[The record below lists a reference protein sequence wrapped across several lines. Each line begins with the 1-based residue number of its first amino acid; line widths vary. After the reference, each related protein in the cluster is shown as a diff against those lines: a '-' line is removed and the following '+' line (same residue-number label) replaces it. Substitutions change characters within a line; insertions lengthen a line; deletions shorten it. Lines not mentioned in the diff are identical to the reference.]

1 MNFKHRLI
9 LASKSP
15 RRQQLLKDAGF
26 DFSVKTIDIEEDFPS
41 TLPVVDVGKYLAEKK
56 ANAFTNELMS
66 DETVITAD
74 TVVIVKDK
82 VLAKPEDKQEAFE
95 MIRSLS
101 GTHHDVITG
110 VCLMSKSKVVL
121 FDDVTRVYF
130 KELSDEEINFYIDTF
145 EPYDK
150 AGAYGIQEWIGMI
163 GIKKIEGSYFNV
175 VGLPVQK
182 VYEKL
187 LLF

>member
-26 DFSVKTIDIEEDFPS
+26 DFSVKTKDVAEDFPS
-41 TLPVVDVGKYLAEKK
+41 TLPASEVAKYLAEKK
-56 ANAFTNELMS
+56 ANAFTNELMP
-66 DETVITAD
+66 DEVVITAD
-74 TVVIVKDK
+74 TVVIIKDK
-82 VLAKPEDKQEAFE
+82 VLAKPEDKKEAFE

-101 GTHHDVITG
+101 GTRHEVITG
-110 VCLMSKSKVVL
+110 VCLMSKSKVAL
-121 FDDVTRVYF
+121 FDDTTRVYF
-130 KELSDEEINFYIDTF
+130 KELSDEEINYYIDTYK
-145 EPYDK
+145 PYDK

-163 GIKKIEGSYFNV
+163 GITKIEGSYFNV

-182 VYEKL
+182 VYEEL
-187 LLF
+187 NRF